1 MLETILNKDTSKDI
15 WESLKQKYK
24 GSVRVQRAQRQALRK
39 EFEMLNMKTEESV
52 SDYFARTLVI
62 ANKMRVT
69 GEKMKDVVVIEKILR
84 SMTSRFD
91 YGVCS
96 IEKSND
102 VDTVSIDMLQSSLL
116 VHEQRMNG
124 HVIEQE
130 HALKATYVDQ
140 GR

>member
-1 MLETILNKDTSKDI
+1 M
-15 WESLKQKYK
+15 KQKYK
-24 GSVRVQRAQRQALRK
+24 EILRVQRAQRQALRK
-39 EFEMLNMKTEESV
+39 EIEAIRKEIEMLNMKTEEYV